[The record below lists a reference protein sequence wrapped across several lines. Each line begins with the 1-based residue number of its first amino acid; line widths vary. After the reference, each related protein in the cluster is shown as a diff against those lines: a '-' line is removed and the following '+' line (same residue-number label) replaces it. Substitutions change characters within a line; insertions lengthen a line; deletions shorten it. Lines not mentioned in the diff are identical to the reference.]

1 MVAKQANISPVYKR
15 NLCIDQFKHNTDG
28 TIDTMKN
35 TVDGVAQLAFLNPF
49 ERVEAE
55 TMNAQSGIYTESCK
69 AGGMDVCNI
78 ENGDWIKIR
87 GVDFGKKG
95 AQRFMAS
102 VAGTIG
108 NGQIELRV
116 GDPSGK
122 LIGTCKVAST
132 GNEQSWKTIS
142 CKVNKVT
149 GVQDLYLK
157 FTGGE
162 GKLFNFD
169 WWQFR
174 EK

>member
-1 MVAKQANISPVYKR
+1 VARQANIPPVYKR
-15 NLCIDQFKHNTDG
+15 NLCIDQFKHNADG

-35 TVDGVAQLAFLNPF
+35 TVDGVAQLAYLNPF

-55 TMNAQSGIYTESCK
+55 TMNAQSGIYTEISK
-69 AGGMDVCNI
+69 AGGMNVCNI

-95 AQRFMAS
+95 VQKFSAS
-102 VAGTIG
+102 VAGTVG
-108 NGQIELRV
+108 NGQIELRL
-116 GDPSGK
+116 GNPAGT

-132 GNEQSWKTIS
+132 GDMQTWKTIS

-169 WWQFR
+169 WWQFS

>member
-1 MVAKQANISPVYKR
+1 
-15 NLCIDQFKHNTDG
+15 
-28 TIDTMKN
+28 
-35 TVDGVAQLAFLNPF
+35 
-49 ERVEAE
+49 
-55 TMNAQSGIYTESCK
+55 MNAQSGIYTEICK

-78 ENGDWIKIR
+78 KNGDWIKIR

-95 AQRFMAS
+95 AQKFSAS
-102 VAGTIG
+102 VAGTVG

-116 GDPSGK
+116 GDPSGTV
-122 LIGTCKVAST
+122 IGTCKVAST
-132 GNEQSWKTIS
+132 GNEQTWKTIS
-142 CKVNKVT
+142 CKVNKVP

-169 WWQFR
+169 WWQFS